1 MTGCRDPIMTDPNV
15 NERINL
21 LGKMEIF
28 STLERNELEIVA
40 YNSQVVRY
48 RKGSLIFTEDSP
60 GNELFVI
67 KEGEVLITRHRG
79 DDDIDI
85 AQFIAGESFGEWD
98 LIGNTPRDAT
108 AVAMRDS
115 DLLVFPRE
123 GMTFPMFLQKYPKM
137 SARMTYKLL
146 AIITERIRKTQ
157 RMISE
162 KTRWV
167 RDLKKQMLVDKLTGL
182 YNMYYL
188 LEEYDELR
196 APSGRPL
203 ALLII
208 KPDNFKDINDRF
220 GHEAGDKILILM
232 SIFIQSV
239 LRDTD
244 TAVRFQGDEF
254 AAVLLGTGREEAIA
268 MARDLGVVM
277 HGIDIGEITGD
288 PGVKITVSIGISL
301 RPAHGLDAPTLA
313 QSARDAMFRARC
325 KGGNRIAAAK

>member
-1 MTGCRDPIMTDPNV
+1 MTDANV
-15 NERINL
+15 IEKIKL

-28 STLERNELEIVA
+28 STLTPQEMEMVA
-40 YNSQVVRY
+40 YNSQLIRY

-79 DDDIDI
+79 DDDVDI

-108 AVAMRDS
+108 AVSIQDS
-115 DLLVFPRE
+115 VLLVFPRE
-123 GMTFPMFLQKYPKM
+123 GITFPMFLQKYPKM

-146 AIITERIRKTQ
+146 AIITQRIRTTQ
-157 RMISE
+157 RLINE
-162 KTRWV
+162 KTPWV
-167 RDLKKQMLVDKLTGL
+167 HDLKKQMLVDKLTGL
-182 YNMYYL
+182 YNVYYL

-196 APSGRPL
+196 SSSDMPL
-203 ALLII
+203 ALLVI

-244 TAVRFQGDEF
+244 IAVRFHGDEF
-254 AAVLLGTGREEAIA
+254 AVVLLDTGREEAIA
-268 MARDLGVVM
+268 MARDLGVVL
-277 HGIDIGEITGD
+277 HSIELKEVTGE
-288 PGVKITVSIGISL
+288 PGLKISVSIGIAL
-301 RPAHGLDAPTLA
+301 RPVHGSDAPTLA
-313 QSARDAMFRARC
+313 QNARDSMFRARV
-325 KGGNRIAAAK
+325 KGGNRIIAMK